1 MDAATTISSG
11 IQLSLAPS
19 NHSFVYTF
27 VGFNGNFDPLV
38 TQMQDLAEP
47 PFIESDLVMQDAFQ
61 DMIDQ
66 TASGANQTV
75 GVYVN
80 ARSCV
85 KTSEDFLSGVA
96 GNCTEICAD
105 DATLFLP
112 YNLNTC
118 LTLSA
123 VAMLVQNDYVTYV
136 QDHTAFEMAAEVGN
150 GSTWDG
156 TGILDKVKTCVVD
169 ACSQHNLS
177 TCPQETLDLNQTST
191 TVEALPS
198 ILSALAGFCNETGL
212 QVNSDMAGPG
222 VMVSYLLQVSAA
234 LFFWLL
240 IKVLTSWP
248 RALSWPVYLSL
259 YWTQKNRRRPT
270 VPGFDPNLSPPAPYD
285 NFKEP
290 PLPGRRR
297 SAWIQANDV
306 QDRLIRLR
314 LHAATVSTLVE
325 FHEVQAFFIGAIQ
338 VATLGSLAQSLSAN
352 SARSF
357 GEAILNSQVVQVLAV
372 SGLSPLLLVQCLLQ
386 RYGMRWWYTFGLLW
400 VTIALAV
407 VVSAKRGKL
416 LHKFDALWD
425 NFTQNSPVASC
436 GGLANPMVYCD
447 TDSMF
452 WETSTLESVEL
463 YFAVAMLTIDF
474 LAPILK
480 RLRPIKAAL
489 SLLAILEEQS
499 RVYAWLRRKLWPILL
514 QVLWFV
520 LEYSLVVLVAVY
532 FQTLLTI
539 TITMNS
545 GTNTWGLWTF
555 GQLISV
561 MVWVPLLFKFVY
573 YNIL

>member
-1 MDAATTISSG
+1 MAASTASSSG

-19 NHSFVYTF
+19 NDSFF
-27 VGFNGNFDPLV
+27 SNFMGSDLLV
-38 TQMQDLAEP
+38 SQMQNLAEP
-47 PFIESDLVMQDAFQ
+47 PFMESDNVMQDAFQ
-61 DMIDQ
+61 DMM
-66 TASGANQTV
+66 NQTEGGAKHIV
-75 GVYVN
+75 DVYVN
-80 ARSCV
+80 SRSCV
-85 KTSEDFLSGVA
+85 KTSEDFLSGVG
-96 GNCTEICAD
+96 GNCTEICAN

-123 VAMLVQNDYVTYV
+123 VAILIQNDAVTYV
-136 QDHTAFEMAAEVGN
+136 ENQTAFETASSMGN
-150 GSTWDG
+150 LTTWDG
-156 TGILDKVKTCVVD
+156 AGILDKFKTCVFD
-169 ACSQHNLS
+169 ACSQNNLS
-177 TCPQETLDLNQTST
+177 SCPQATLDLNQTST
-191 TVEALPS
+191 TVDNLPD
-198 ILSALAGFCNETGL
+198 ILYGLADFCSNVGL

-240 IKVLTSWP
+240 IKILTSWP
-248 RALSWPVYLSL
+248 RAVSWPFYLLL
-259 YWTQKNRRRPT
+259 YLTQKNRRRPT

-297 SAWIQANDV
+297 SAWMQANDM
-306 QDRLIRLR
+306 QDRLIGLR
-314 LHAATVSTLVE
+314 LHAAAVSTLVE

-338 VATLGSLAQSLSAN
+338 VATLGSLTQSPSAN

-357 GEAILNSQVVQVLAV
+357 GEAILNSQVVQVLAI

-386 RYGMRWWYTFGLLW
+386 RYGMRWWYTFTLLW
-400 VTIALAV
+400 VTIVLAL

-416 LHKFDALWD
+416 LLKFDTLWKI
-425 NFTQNSPVASC
+425 FTEHSSVSSC
-436 GGLANPMVYCD
+436 GGIANPMVYCD

-452 WETSTLESVEL
+452 WEDSILESVEL
-463 YFAVAMLTIDF
+463 YFAVSMLTIDF
-474 LAPILK
+474 LAPTVK

-499 RVYAWLRRKLWPILL
+499 RVYAWLRRKLWPLFL
-514 QVLWFV
+514 QLLWFV
-520 LEYSLVVLVAVY
+520 LEYSLVVLVAAY
-532 FQTLLTI
+532 FKTLMDI
-539 TITMNS
+539 TMTMNS
-545 GTNTWGLWTF
+545 GANTWGSWSF

-573 YNIL
+573 YNVL